1 LRSALFV
8 TTVSSTL
15 RGFLLPFARHF
26 RAQGWRVDAAATG
39 ISTCSECEA
48 AFDHIFEVEWSRNVT
63 DPRNLL
69 HAPGIIKEIVKRG
82 QYDIVHVHTPIAAF
96 ITRFALRGF
105 RSNNYPK
112 IIYTAHGFH
121 FYNGGSSLKNA
132 IFLGMERLAGHWTD
146 YLVVINSE
154 DLEAAHR
161 YLIVPAERV
170 LFMPGIGVDTEV
182 LDPERISTEEVAK
195 TRAMLGIQDKI
206 PLFLMIAEFIP
217 HKRHHDVLQAFARLN
232 HSSAH
237 LVLAGIGPQMEAMRV
252 LADKLGI
259 EKRVHFVGFR
269 NDIPQLIRSSVA
281 VFLPSAREGLPR
293 SAMEALSLGIPVI
306 GSDIRGTNDLLAG
319 DCGLLVELGD
329 IEGLVNAMTW
339 VLENPEEA
347 SAMGQRG
354 RSKMKNSCDVKAI
367 IKLHEAL
374 YAKALGV
381 NHALS

>member
-1 LRSALFV
+1 
-8 TTVSSTL
+8 
-15 RGFLLPFARHF
+15 
-26 RAQGWRVDAAATG
+26 
-39 ISTCSECEA
+39 
-48 AFDHIFEVEWSRNVT
+48 
-63 DPRNLL
+63 
-69 HAPGIIKEIVKRG
+69 
-82 QYDIVHVHTPIAAF
+82 
-96 ITRFALRGF
+96 
-105 RSNNYPK
+105 
-112 IIYTAHGFH
+112 
-121 FYNGGSSLKNA
+121 
-132 IFLGMERLAGHWTD
+132 
-146 YLVVINSE
+146 
-154 DLEAAHR
+154 
-161 YLIVPAERV
+161 V